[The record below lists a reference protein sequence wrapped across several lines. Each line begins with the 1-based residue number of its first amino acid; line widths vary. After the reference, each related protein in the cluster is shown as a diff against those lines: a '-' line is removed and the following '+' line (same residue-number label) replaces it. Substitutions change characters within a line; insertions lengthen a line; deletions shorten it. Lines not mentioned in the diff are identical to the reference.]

1 VLHVLLGICAV
12 YSAICLAMLVA
23 NLALMPRLSRAEPVR
38 GQAPLLSIVVPA
50 RNEER
55 AIEAAVR
62 SLLAQDYPSFEVIV
76 VEDRSTDRTADI
88 LRGLATDL
96 RLRVVSGVEPPEGW
110 LGKPHALFQGSRAAR
125 GELLL
130 FVDADVRYRSD
141 TVSRAVGD
149 LTAQRADSLVL
160 FPRFEVGSFWEEVL
174 MPNLI
179 CSVFFGPAFLINFR
193 WPRWLAAGGG
203 AGNLVRRSA
212 YEAVGGHET
221 LRASVVDDVRLGY
234 TLKQAGFRLRV
245 TLANEHVEVRMY
257 SGFREVWDG
266 FTKNVAYACSGWAAV
281 IFLSLSLLWTVVA
294 ILPPAVLVAAAA
306 GARIVPID
314 VARAAISLSLLIG
327 ARVILAAALGDKIW
341 PPVTHPLMAAVWA
354 GLLARSLFHRLVRRK
369 LLWRG
374 RAFDA
379 RKAGF

>member
-1 VLHVLLGICAV
+1 
-12 YSAICLAMLVA
+12 MLVA

-266 FTKNVAYACSGWAAV
+266 FTKNVAYACSGLAAV

-341 PPVTHPLMAAVWA
+341 PSVTHPLMAAVWA